1 MRTNKNILIAI
12 LFLLTGFGLYAQ
24 TDKYNNRWINHS
36 QRYFKIKIPQDGIYR
51 LDSATIASTLATA
64 GVSLDTINP
73 QKFQLFQRGVQI
85 YPYIYGEGDGK
96 FNTGDYI
103 LFYAEKNKATHDSL
117 LYVYKYNGTG
127 VTESVPFLTNPF
139 YSVTNDTAAV
149 FLTWGNSTG
158 NLRLNVNAADTN
170 YISFTP
176 SPYYYKEAHSLIDP
190 TSISNGY
197 DLGPLNVVN
206 QSDPRYRLGE
216 GIVSYLTEYEGETRT
231 FTIPTAFAYKST
243 VPAYFTFCISGRND
257 IAGVYNDHIYQ
268 FDYTD
273 NTSAHQ
279 YFPIDSSAAYTTR
292 RYTYTVNPNNFGP
305 STDITVSNL
314 NNPGAV
320 IGGMTYDNMI
330 NVNYIQAY
338 YPHQFNML
346 SATEEKIYLPDDG
359 AQTESYLS
367 MTAFGGS
374 SPVLIDVTNHRL
386 ITIKSS
392 GGNFQALVPNS
403 GGTKYCYLADQSK
416 INNVTSMA
424 PVNRTT
430 ATPGYFANYFTNIYD
445 SVYIMVTHSKLMK
458 PGMHGV
464 NDYKAW
470 RSGGPGGGNF
480 NVLVANAED
489 LADQYCYGVDR
500 NPLGIRNFC
509 SHLIDTAMALG
520 KKRPS
525 NLFLIGKGIHPQDM
539 LISNYIFL
547 SPSACANVCLVP
559 TWGNPA
565 SDILITQGLPGS
577 LYLEPAIPTG
587 RLAAQN
593 DADILAYLSKA
604 ELHQTQTGEGLWK
617 KQAIHFIG
625 GNDRASQT
633 AFDSYMTP
641 CAKSFKDTAMGG
653 QVFTFRKTTSAP
665 TSVTTN
671 DSVRQLIDAGVSLLT
686 FFGHGSPSGFDE
698 NIDDPQTYNNSPHFP
713 FVLANSCFT
722 GDINSAEQLS
732 HSEVFTLAQGNH
744 GGIGYVATVS
754 EGVANYLAPYSWEMY
769 SQMCSKNYG
778 KSYGTSL
785 QQAVK
790 AITQTFVPSSS
801 TDSIMY
807 VTCMEMTL
815 HGDPAINSYGFGLP
829 DYTLTNAD
837 VSFNTTKWVDSIGIK
852 IVMTN
857 QGRGVAQQTLPFVVM
872 VQRTFPN
879 GDILKWNKIVKP
891 PKYRDTLSF
900 FIPMDYYRAVGKNDF
915 TVSLDDNHAFTE
927 SNENNNTA
935 GPVSLF
941 IKGADIEP
949 VWPYKFA
956 IVPDTAKVVLKAS
969 TADPFAP
976 VANYIFQVDTNDRF
990 ISPLTSST
998 VTAPGGVVSLPLT
1011 LYGNKD
1017 STVYFWRVKKDSDSN
1032 AIWKES
1038 SFQVL
1043 KGKYGWGQAHFHQF
1057 RHDQFQYV
1065 TYDTLQR
1072 NYDFYNTIKTISV
1085 NNIVCYYPWINFDQ
1099 VEFYFNGNREQQ
1111 WSCAPN
1117 GWAIA
1122 KFNPVT
1128 ADLIPTYTV
1137 SQAPD
1142 LNGPFTTYY
1151 GPLGECI
1158 CDLGTMSVVDFGNYN
1173 KCDGSNYLT
1182 NDYRD
1187 SLADYINNIPDST
1200 PVLAYAVKYDDFYMA
1215 INQRIIDAMKSIGSR
1230 LIDSLKDTTTMII
1243 FGKKG
1248 WPPGR
1253 AHEVISHSRTEFITL
1268 KDSLTPNFTNGYIAS
1283 DIIGPCKYSD
1293 TAWGALHWNYHSY
1306 PSDMNITDDSI
1317 YIQLIGIDKNGN
1329 KYTLAN
1335 FDKTKLDV
1343 LNLSTYVNGKNFP
1356 YIQLVAIMADTKNNT
1371 PPQLTRWQVIF
1382 DQAPECAI
1390 HPPAGFSVVKNPVSE
1405 GENYE
1410 VHVPIKNIS
1419 DFSFDSSLVVT
1430 YNVQDANRVGHQLAD
1445 KLKRAPFKPDSV
1457 LMDTIVVNTLGL
1469 AGSDM
1474 LWVDVNPPVNPKYQY
1489 EQFHFNN
1496 IAQISFDVNRDK
1508 INPMLDVTFDGI
1520 HILNRDIVSS
1530 KPNILVSLKDE
1541 NKFLAMNDTSS
1552 FDVYLLMPDSSH
1564 ERRLNFVDNT
1574 LLFTPAQLPNNSC
1587 KINYHPT
1594 LHKDGTYTLHIKSK
1608 DKTGNRSGAFD
1619 YRIQFDVINKPS
1631 ITEIL
1636 NYPNPFSTATK
1647 FVFTITGSEV
1657 PETFKIQI
1665 ITITGRVVKEIN
1677 KEELGFLHIGRNI
1690 TDFAWD
1696 GKDQFGDQLANGVY
1710 LYRVQTRLNG
1720 NEMDHMKTDADAFF
1734 KKGYGKML
1742 LMR

>member
-1 MRTNKNILIAI
+1 MQKNKNILLAI
-12 LFLLTGFGLYAQ
+12 LFLCTGFFLYAQ
-24 TDKYNNRWINHS
+24 TDKYNNRWINYN
-36 QRYFKIKIPQDGIYR
+36 QRYFKIKIPKDGIYR
-51 LDSATIASTLATA
+51 LDSATLASTLATA
-64 GVSLDTINP
+64 GVSLDTIDP
-73 QKFQLFQRGVQI
+73 QRFQLYQRGVQI
-85 YPYIYGEGDGK
+85 YPYVSGESDGK

-117 LYVYKYNGTG
+117 LYTYKYNAAGI
-127 VTESVPFLTNPF
+127 TESIPFLTNPY
-139 YSVTNDTAAV
+139 YSVTNDSASV
-149 FLTWGNSTG
+149 FLTWGSSTS
-158 NLRLNVNAADTN
+158 NLRLSVNANDTA
-170 YISFTP
+170 YSTFTP
-176 SPYYYKEAHSLIDP
+176 SPYYYKEM
-190 TSISNGY
+190 ISPY
-197 DLGPLNVVN
+197 SSYWIYAEGPLNVVN

-216 GIVSYLTEYEGETRT
+216 GIISYPVEYEGETRT
-231 FTIPTAFAYKST
+231 FTIPTAFAYKG
-243 VPAYFTFCISGRND
+243 VPRAYFTICVSGRND
-257 IAGVYNDHIYQ
+257 IPAVAIDHIYQ

-273 NTSAHQ
+273 NTSAHVNLM
-279 YFPIDSSAAYTTR
+279 PSPDSSAAYVTR
-292 RYTYTVNPNNFGP
+292 KYTFTVDPNTFGAN
-305 STDITVSNL
+305 TDITVNNL
-314 NNPGAV
+314 NNPFAIINGL
-320 IGGMTYDNMI
+320 TNDNVI
-330 NVNYIQAY
+330 NVNYIKAY

-346 SATEEKIYLPDDG
+346 SAAEEKIYLPDDG
-359 AQTESYLS
+359 AQTKSYLS
-367 MTAFGGS
+367 MSAFGGS

-386 ITIKSS
+386 ITVKPSS
-392 GGNFQALVPNS
+392 GNFNALVPNS
-403 GGTKYCYLADQSK
+403 GGTKYCYLADQTT
-416 INNVTSMA
+416 INNVTKML
-424 PVNRTT
+424 PVNR
-430 ATPGYFANYFTNIYD
+430 ASSNPGYFAKYFANIYD
-445 SVYIMVTHSKLMK
+445 SVYIIVTHPKLMK

-470 RSGGPGGGNF
+470 RSGGAGGGNF
-480 NVLVANAED
+480 NVIVASAED
-489 LADQYCYGVDR
+489 LADQYCYGVDN

-509 SHLIDTAMALG
+509 SHLIDTARVTG
-520 KKRPS
+520 KRQPS
-525 NLFLIGKGIHPQDM
+525 NLFLLGKAIHPIDM
-539 LISNYIFL
+539 LVQNGVFL
-547 SPSACANVCLVP
+547 SPSECANVCLVP

-604 ELHQTQTGEGLWK
+604 ELHQTQNDEGLWK

-625 GNDRASQT
+625 GNDHASQNSFIT
-633 AFDSYMTP
+633 YMSP
-641 CAKSFKDTAMGG
+641 CERTFKDTAMGG
-653 QVFTFRKTTSAP
+653 QVFTFKKTTSAP
-665 TSVTTN
+665 TTTTTN

-722 GDINSAEQLS
+722 GDINSAEQIS
-732 HSEVFTLAQGNH
+732 HSEIFTLAQGNH

-754 EGVANYLAPYSWEMY
+754 EGVANYLAPYSLEMY
-769 SQMCSKNYG
+769 TQLCNKNYG

-785 QQAVK
+785 M
-790 AITQTFVPSSS
+790 QTVREIGRTYVPSSPV
-801 TDSIMY
+801 DSIMY
-807 VTCMEMTL
+807 ITMLEMTL
-815 HGDPAINSYGFGLP
+815 HGDPAINAYGFALP
-829 DYTLTNAD
+829 DFTLTNAD

-857 QGRGVAQQTLPFVVM
+857 QGRAVSQQTLPFIVN

-879 GDILKWNKIVKP
+879 GDILRWNKAVKP
-891 PKYRDTLSF
+891 PKYKDTLSF

-915 TVSLDDNHAFTE
+915 IVSLDDNHSFAE
-927 SNENNNTA
+927 SIENNNTTSA
-935 GPVSLF
+935 VSLF

-956 IVPDTAKVVLKAS
+956 IVPDTAKVILKAS

-976 VANYIFQVDTNDRF
+976 VASYIFQVDTNDRF
-990 ISPLTSST
+990 VSPLTNT
-998 VTAPGGVVSLPLT
+998 IVTAPGGVVSLPLT
-1011 LYGNKD
+1011 LYGYKD
-1017 STVYFWRVKKDSDSN
+1017 STVYFWRVKKDNDTN

-1043 KGKYGWGQAHFHQF
+1043 KGKYGWGQSHFHQF

-1072 NYDFYNTIKTISV
+1072 NYDFYNTVKTISV
-1085 NNIVCYYPWINFDQ
+1085 IDIVCYFPWINLDQ
-1099 VEFYFNGNREQQ
+1099 VEFYFNGNREHQ

-1117 GWAIA
+1117 GWSIA
-1122 KFNPVT
+1122 RFDTVT
-1128 ADLIPTYTV
+1128 ANLIPTHTV
-1137 SQAPD
+1137 SLAVD
-1142 LNGPFTTYY
+1142 LNGQFPTYY
-1151 GPLGECI
+1151 GPLGDCI
-1158 CDLGTMSVVDFGNYN
+1158 CDLSTMAVTDFGNYN
-1173 KCDGSNYLT
+1173 KCDGNNWPT
-1182 NDYRD
+1182 NFYMD
-1187 SLADYINNIPDST
+1187 SLAQFIDSIPNGM
-1200 PVLAYAVKYDDFYMA
+1200 PVLAYTVRYDAYYMA
-1215 INQRIIDAMKSIGSR
+1215 MTQVVKDAMHKIGSA
-1230 LIDSLKDTTTMII
+1230 LVDSLTDTTSLII
-1243 FGKKG
+1243 FGRKG
-1248 WPPGR
+1248 MLPGQ
-1253 AHEVISHSRTEFITL
+1253 AHEVLSHSRKELITL
-1268 KDSLTPNFTNGYIAS
+1268 KDSLTPHFTNGYIAS
-1283 DIIGPCKYSD
+1283 EIIGPCRSSD
-1293 TAWGALHWNYHSY
+1293 TAWGSLHWNYHSY
-1306 PSDMNITDDSI
+1306 PGDANITDDSI

-1329 KYTLAN
+1329 KYNLAQ
-1335 FDKTKLDV
+1335 FDKTQ
-1343 LNLSTYVNGKNFP
+1343 LNVINLATYVNGKTFP
-1356 YIQLVAIMADTKNNT
+1356 YIQLVAIMSDTKNNT
-1371 PPQLTRWQVIF
+1371 PPQLMRWQVIF

-1390 HPPAGFSVVKNPVSE
+1390 HPPAGYAVVKNPVAE

-1410 VHVPIKNIS
+1410 VHLPIKNIS

-1457 LMDTIVVNTLGL
+1457 LLDTITVSTLGL
-1469 AGSDM
+1469 SGSNT
-1474 LWVDVNPPVNPKYQY
+1474 LWVDVNPPTNTKYQY

-1496 IAQISFDVNRDK
+1496 IGQISFDVNKDK
-1508 INPMLDVTFDGI
+1508 INPMLDVTFDGV

-1530 KPNILVSLKDE
+1530 KPNVLITLKDE
-1541 NKFLAMNDTSS
+1541 NKFLALNDPSC
-1552 FDVYLLMPDSSH
+1552 FDVYLQYPDSGH
-1564 ERRLNFVDNT
+1564 ETKLSFADNT

-1587 KINYHPT
+1587 KINYHPM

-1608 DKTGNRSGAFD
+1608 DKTGNRSGAYD
-1619 YRIQFDVINKPS
+1619 YKIQFDVINKPS

-1665 ITITGRVVKEIN
+1665 ITITGRVVKEIT

-1720 NEMDHMKTDADAFF
+1720 NEMDHMKTDADSFF